1 MVASH
6 QTTNYSSYTVVLNCT
21 YNDANNTYID
31 NVTLFKARA
40 HKNGQLELERATP
53 IEARSPGQI
62 TEVY

>member
-1 MVASH
+1 MLNLLELNLASWLP
-6 QTTNYSSYTVVLNCT
+6 VVLNCT

-40 HKNGQLELERATP
+40 HKNGQLELECATP